1 MNKIEKL
8 KKQKKE
14 IKINRDM
21 SIKELKEIIKKYGVW
36 GEKKENIDKIYDNFE
51 KVEKELFEFNTG
63 KNHIANSKKEMIH
76 ENIK

>member
-1 MNKIEKL
+1 MNKKEKL
-8 KKQKKE
+8 KNQKKE

-21 SIKELKEIIKKYGVW
+21 SIKELKEIIEKYGVW

-63 KNHIANSKKEMIH
+63 KNYIANSK
-76 ENIK
+76 

>member
-63 KNHIANSKKEMIH
+63 KNHIANSKKGMIH